1 MFIRVFSQVSLN
13 KHYALISLI
22 KWMIKYKCKQ
32 CNKIFCDYAT
42 NYRKFCSLKC
52 HYLSREGIP
61 SKRRNGKSI
70 KCKLCNKSFYV
81 KKSIIQ
87 KNRGIFCS
95 KQCQYPFYPA
105 GLPVYEDWSA
115 STALIPALLK
125 PRPPQWR
132 FCLN

>member
-1 MFIRVFSQVSLN
+1 
-13 KHYALISLI
+13 
-22 KWMIKYKCKQ
+22 MIKYKCKQ

-95 KQCQYPFYPA
+95 KQCQYRFYKGIIKENIRSGKYIKCQICKKFFYVTPKK
-105 GLPVYEDWSA
+105 
-115 STALIPALLK
+115 INK
-125 PRPPQWR
+125 IK
-132 FCLN
+132 FCSRKCFG